1 MREPIRRVIEI
12 AGRMLPTA
20 RVKRRSTDVA
30 GSEATMQ
37 AYARPG
43 ELDPLPPGR
52 ASLYRVPWRARPRT
66 VSAHDALHGIGV
78 YWKHIPPAW
87 TLEQQINVM
96 RQMSAAGVKRMR
108 LAPHHA
114 VYITKDWTSP
124 QSLELDTLR
133 KELRACKAA
142 GIRPCVVFVHIP
154 PIGRSGTR
162 ELQDWWRQGELMP
175 VGEVGSAAFA
185 AYLDKTYD
193 ALRFILD
200 EARAAGFTD
209 PGSYDLEVG
218 QNLWWGAPA
227 TPRPLPSTDV
237 TALKP
242 GGRIY
247 EFDRALITRVREHGY
262 HEPVLWWG
270 QVHHHVEAMCDGD
283 LPDACAGWAVSI
295 YGGWTGK
302 TATTW
307 LRNGPS
313 DRDRGPND
321 VWPVRAPLRFM
332 EGKAPRMVLARPE
345 SYLGDRTRHDN
356 LIEFIARSR
365 MPVAITSLGT
375 VPNDIPA
382 AAAGGLD
389 GWQIKQRG
397 LTRSLAFWLNQGSQF
412 VLLHSAYEA
421 GQRDDGAGAHSL
433 LPTSID
439 PGTFTIERSRPLA
452 TLRNFAQALDG
463 ATPIEQP
470 AELTFHFALV
480 PDPVLIPASGASG
493 PLRAS
498 DAIALLPFQITGG
511 TFAVAAYVVSPN
523 IAQPLDAIAATVQID
538 RRIAG
543 PVATMRPATQ
553 HCGTAAVEQRGDAT
567 IIRFELHDDVT
578 WLRVAVE

>member
-1 MREPIRRVIEI
+1 LTI
-12 AGRMLPTA
+12 ATA
-20 RVKRRSTDVA
+20 R
-30 GSEATMQ
+30 SEGMMQ
-37 AYARPG
+37 RYARPG
-43 ELDPLPPGR
+43 ELDPLPPGM

-66 VSAHDALHGIGV
+66 VSAYDALRGIGV
-78 YWKHIPPAW
+78 YWKHIPTVW
-87 TLEQQINVM
+87 TLDQQINVM
-96 RQMSAAGVKRMR
+96 RQMAAAGVKRIR

-114 VYITKDWTSP
+114 IYITKDWVSP
-124 QSLELDTLR
+124 QPIEQETLR
-133 KELRACKAA
+133 KELRACHAA

-154 PIGRSGTR
+154 PIGRPGTR
-162 ELQDWWRQGELMP
+162 ELQDWWRQGELLP
-175 VGEVGSAAFA
+175 AGEVGSAAFA
-185 AYLDKTYD
+185 AYLDKTYA

-200 EARAAGFTD
+200 EARATGFTD
-209 PGSYDLEVG
+209 PSSYDLELG

-227 TPRPLPSTDV
+227 TPRPLPSTNV
-237 TALKP
+237 AALKP

-247 EFDRALITRVREHGY
+247 EFDRALITRLREEGY
-262 HEPVLWWG
+262 HEPALWWG
-270 QVHHHVEAMCDGD
+270 QVHHHFEAMCDED

-295 YGGWTGK
+295 YGDWTGK

-307 LRNGPS
+307 LTALPS
-313 DRDRGPND
+313 DRHCGPND
-321 VWPVRAPLRFM
+321 VWPVRAPLKFM
-332 EGKAPRMVLARPE
+332 DGTPPRLVLARPE

-356 LIEFIARSR
+356 LIEFIVRCR
-365 MPVAITSLGT
+365 KPVAVTSLGT
-375 VPNDIPA
+375 VPNQIPA

-421 GQRDDGAGAHSL
+421 GQRDDGAGVHSL

-439 PGTFTIERSRPLA
+439 PGAFTIERSRPLV
-452 TLRNFAQALDG
+452 TLRSFAQALAG
-463 ATPIEQP
+463 ATPIEKP
-470 AELTFHFALV
+470 AELILSFALV

-498 DAIALLPFQITGG
+498 DAIALLPFQIDGQ

-543 PVATMRPATQ
+543 PVSTMRPATQ
-553 HCGTAAVEQRGDAT
+553 QRGTAAVEPSGEAT
-567 IIRFELHDDVT
+567 IVRFELHDDVT
-578 WLRVAVE
+578 WLRFAVE

>member
-1 MREPIRRVIEI
+1 MRQRVQRVIQAASAMLTSVRATRTPI
-12 AGRMLPTA
+12 AA
-20 RVKRRSTDVA
+20 D

-37 AYARPG
+37 GYARPG
-43 ELDPLPPGR
+43 ELDPAPPGM
-52 ASLYRVPWRARPRT
+52 ASLYRVPWRAHART
-66 VSAHDALHGIGV
+66 VSARDALQGIGV
-78 YWKHIPPAW
+78 YWKHIPLDW
-87 TLEQQINVM
+87 TLEEQTNVM
-96 RQMSAAGVKRMR
+96 RQMFAAGVKRLR

-114 VYITKDWTSP
+114 IYITKDWVSP
-124 QSLELDTLR
+124 QPLELETLR
-133 KELRACKAA
+133 KELRASKAA

-154 PIGRSGTR
+154 PIGKPGTR

-175 VGEVGSAAFA
+175 AGEVGSAEFT

-193 ALRFILD
+193 ALRVILNQ
-200 EARAAGFTD
+200 ARAAGFTEAS
-209 PGSYDLEVG
+209 SYDLELG

-227 TPRPLPSTDV
+227 TPRPLPNTDI
-237 TALKP
+237 TALEP

-247 EFDRALITRVREHGY
+247 EFDRALITRLREQGY
-262 HEPVLWWG
+262 AEPALWWG
-270 QVHHHVEAMCDGD
+270 QVHHQFEAISDED

-307 LRNGPS
+307 LTGGPS

-321 VWPVRAPLRFM
+321 VWPVRAPLRFL
-332 EGKAPRMVLARPE
+332 EGKAPRLVLARPE

-365 MPVAITSLGT
+365 KPVAITSLGT

-382 AAAGGLD
+382 AAAGRLD

-397 LTRSLAFWLNQGSQF
+397 LTRSLAFWLNQGSHF

-452 TLRNFAQALDG
+452 TLRSFAQALEG
-463 ATPIEQP
+463 ATPIEKP

-480 PDPVLIPASGASG
+480 PDPVLIPASGTSG
-493 PLRAS
+493 SLRAS
-498 DAIALLPFQITGG
+498 DAIALLPFQIDGR

-523 IAQPLDAIAATVQID
+523 IAQPMDAIVATVQID

-543 PVATMRPATQ
+543 PVSTMRPATQ
-553 HCGTAAVEQRGDAT
+553 QRGTAAVEQCSDAT
-567 IIRFELHDDVT
+567 VVRFALHDDVT
-578 WLRVAVE
+578 WLRFAVE

>member
-1 MREPIRRVIEI
+1 MRQRLRRVIETAGTMLTGVRARRTSI
-12 AGRMLPTA
+12 ADA
-20 RVKRRSTDVA
+20 R
-30 GSEATMQ
+30 SEATMQ

-43 ELDPLPPGR
+43 ELDPLPPGM
-52 ASLYRVPWRARPRT
+52 ASLYRVPWRARART
-66 VSAHDALHGIGV
+66 VSARDALQGIGV
-78 YWKHIPPAW
+78 YWKHIPPTW
-87 TLEQQINVM
+87 TLEQQIDVM

-114 VYITKDWTSP
+114 IYITKDWVAP
-124 QSLELDTLR
+124 QPVEQETLR

-142 GIRPCVVFVHIP
+142 RIRPCVVFVHIP
-154 PIGRSGTR
+154 PIGKPGTR

-175 VGEVGSAAFA
+175 AGEVGSAEFT
-185 AYLDKTYD
+185 AYLDKTHG
-193 ALRFILD
+193 ALRFILN

-209 PGSYDLEVG
+209 PNSYDLELG

-227 TPRPLPSTDV
+227 TPRPLPSTTT
-237 TALKP
+237 TALQP

-247 EFDRALITRVREHGY
+247 EFDRALITRLRAEEY

-270 QVHHHVEAMCDGD
+270 QVHHHFATMSNEDVPDG
-283 LPDACAGWAVSI
+283 CAGWAVSI

-307 LRNGPS
+307 LSNRPS
-313 DRDRGPND
+313 DRHPGPND
-321 VWPVRAPLRFM
+321 VWPIRAPLRFA
-332 EGKAPRMVLARPE
+332 EGKAPRLVLARPE

-439 PGTFTIERSRPLA
+439 PGTFTIESSRPLA
-452 TLRNFAQALDG
+452 TLRSFVQALDG
-463 ATPIEQP
+463 ATPIERP

-498 DAIALLPFQITGG
+498 DAIALLPFQIDGR
-511 TFAVAAYVVSPN
+511 TFAVAAYVVSAN
-523 IAQPLDAIAATVQID
+523 IAQPLEPIAATVQID

-543 PVATMRPATQ
+543 PVSTMRPATQ
-553 HCGTAAVEQRGDAT
+553 QHGTAPVEQRGDASVV
-567 IIRFELHDDVT
+567 RFALHDDVT
-578 WLRVAVE
+578 WLRFAVE